1 MSETRKL
8 AAILAADVVGFSR
21 LAAIDEDR
29 TLARLRAL
37 RSEVIDPV
45 VAVHRGRV
53 VKRTGDGAIVEFR
66 SAVDAVRCAVE
77 IQTVMVERNTGVA
90 ADQRIDFRIGIHIGD
105 VVEEADGDLM
115 GDGVNIAARLE
126 SVAAPG
132 GISISEDA
140 WRQVSGKVNATFVD
154 RGETRLKN
162 IPRPIR
168 VYSIDLGRRSAGPLE
183 SVSPSSSDT
192 PSIAVLPFQNMS
204 GDAEQDYFCDGL
216 VEDIVTTFS
225 KLAGLRVIAR
235 NSTFLYKGKSVDV
248 REVAQ
253 QLGARYV
260 LEGSVRKSGHR
271 IRVTAQLIDAKDGS
285 HIWAERYDRAVED
298 IFAIQ
303 DEITLVLATDMQVK
317 LTEGEQARLHYTTTC
332 NVEAWS
338 LWTQGL
344 SLYRQAV
351 SKDNMGRAL
360 ALWQKALALDPSSA
374 PLNAM
379 VGFAHCADARFGWWD
394 DRSTA
399 LRKTWAY
406 TAKALQLD
414 SDNPDAHTAASI
426 AHMIQGQF
434 DDAVLHARRAVEVA
448 PGSADAAVLACF
460 VLASAGY
467 AHEAVPLIEKAMM
480 LSPHYPANY
489 LGHLGNV
496 YRLTGQFEK
505 AISAFK
511 AFDARSSGFGLTD
524 LVIAYQQTDQ
534 PELAKE
540 TAKRLHAVRPTFTV
554 RNWLNTQF
562 RRDEALLEA
571 EANALRAAG
580 LPDG

>member
-37 RSEVIDPV
+37 RSEVIDPG

-77 IQTVMVERNTGVA
+77 IQNIMVERNTGVA

-105 VVEEADGDLM
+105 VVEEVDGDLM

-126 SVAAPG
+126 GIAAPG
-132 GISISEDA
+132 GISVSEDA
-140 WRQVSGKVNATFVD
+140 WRQVNGKVSATFVD
-154 RGETRLKN
+154 RGEKSLKN
-162 IPRPIR
+162 IPRPMR
-168 VYSIDLGRRSAGPLE
+168 VYSIDLGGQPVASPGPAI
-183 SVSPSSSDT
+183 PSSSDT

-216 VEDIVTTFS
+216 VEDIVTTLS

-235 NSTFLYKGKSVDV
+235 NSAFVYKGKSVDV
-248 REVAQ
+248 RDAAQ

-271 IRVTAQLIDAKDGS
+271 IRVTTQLIDAKDGS
-285 HIWAERYDRAVED
+285 HIWAERYDRAIED

-303 DEITLVLATDMQVK
+303 DEITLALATEMQVK
-317 LTEGEQARLHYTTTC
+317 LTEGEQARLHYTTTS

-344 SLYRQAV
+344 SLYRQAI

-360 ALWQKALALDPSSA
+360 SLWQKALALDPSSA

-406 TAKALQLD
+406 TEKALQFD
-414 SDNPDAHTAASI
+414 PDNPDAHTAASI

-460 VLASAGY
+460 VLASAGH
-467 AHEAVPLIEKAMM
+467 AHEAVPLIENAMT
-480 LSPHYPANY
+480 LSPNYPANY

-505 AISAFK
+505 AIGAFK
-511 AFDARSSGFGLTD
+511 AFDARASGFGLTD

-540 TAKRLHAVRPTFTV
+540 TAKRLLAVRPPFTV
-554 RNWLNTQF
+554 RSWLNTQF
-562 RRDEALLEA
+562 RQDKALLEA

-580 LPDG
+580 LPHG